1 MEINQFVVVTDDPE
15 FCQGTTLLYI
25 DTRNIRKCVRQ
36 QNEDEKNKSHTSIFT
51 NKTLVVGDIIFIQY
65 ALKYCELPSNKI
77 ENRINLK
84 CNKYVCSIMRPR
96 PIKHFFPVYLTIRM
110 VDFLSLHVAVEIRF
124 FWRTSFFYV
133 MKISVERLRV
143 SNFLTSSFSYLVLTF
158 ALFSPFQSSWLVLC
172 DHEQWYIAFKTVGNR
187 GCKFAGDTVL
197 SNVIWI
203 CNVAHSETFGGK

>member
-25 DTRNIRKCVRQ
+25 DTRNIRKCVGQ

-84 CNKYVCSIMRPR
+84 CNKYVCSIIRPR
-96 PIKHFFPVYLTIRM
+96 PIKHFFQCISLSGWLTFYRFTLPLKF
-110 VDFLSLHVAVEIRF
+110 DFFEEHL
-124 FWRTSFFYV
+124 FFYV

-158 ALFSPFQSSWLVLC
+158 ALFSPFQSS
-172 DHEQWYIAFKTVGNR
+172 
-187 GCKFAGDTVL
+187 
-197 SNVIWI
+197 
-203 CNVAHSETFGGK
+203 